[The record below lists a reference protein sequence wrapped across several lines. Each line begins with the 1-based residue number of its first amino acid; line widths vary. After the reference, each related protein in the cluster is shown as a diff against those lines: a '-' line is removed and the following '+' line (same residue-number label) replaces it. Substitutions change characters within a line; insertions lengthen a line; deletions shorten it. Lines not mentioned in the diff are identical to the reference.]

1 MEETR
6 NSKIRKTVIEYLL
19 ITFGTLLLIAGN
31 YIFKFPNHF
40 TFGGVSGIATLLNG
54 ITGWSTS
61 TVNLILNIA
70 LLVVSFF
77 TLGKDFGM
85 KSVYAS
91 LLFSFGISA
100 CDIIYPMEKPLTN
113 EPVLELFFAILVPAF
128 GSAILFNLNA
138 SSGGTDIIA
147 LIVKKYYKTELGTA
161 LFLADSVIV
170 VSTFFVYGIETGLY
184 SVIGLIAKSLVID
197 LVIENINRSKY
208 FTIIC
213 DDPEPILD
221 YIKND
226 LNRSATVYNA
236 QGAYSGDRKTVILTV
251 TKRSQA
257 IDLRNYIK
265 KVEPRCFITITTTSE
280 IIGKGFRGF
289 D

>member
-1 MEETR
+1 M
-6 NSKIRKTVIEYLL
+6 SRKR
-19 ITFGTLLLIAGN
+19 
-31 YIFKFPNHF
+31 
-40 TFGGVSGIATLLNG
+40 
-54 ITGWSTS
+54 
-61 TVNLILNIA
+61 
-70 LLVVSFF
+70 
-77 TLGKDFGM
+77 
-85 KSVYAS
+85 
-91 LLFSFGISA
+91 
-100 CDIIYPMEKPLTN
+100 
-113 EPVLELFFAILVPAF
+113 
-128 GSAILFNLNA
+128 
-138 SSGGTDIIA
+138 
-147 LIVKKYYKTELGTA
+147 
-161 LFLADSVIV
+161 
-170 VSTFFVYGIETGLY
+170 
-184 SVIGLIAKSLVID
+184 ID

-265 KVEPRCFITITTTSE
+265 KVEPRCFITITTPSE